1 MDSANRTLE
10 FGMNAILRSLK
21 FNEGERV
28 LMFDITYGAVK
39 MTVDYISK
47 SSGVVLELIILKFP
61 IKSAKEI
68 LDQFEEYLA
77 KNTNVEGKGK
87 IRLAAFEHI
96 TSPTAIV
103 FPVKEMIEICHKYDV
118 MVMVDGAHSWGQG
131 KLNLRELDP
140 DFYV

>member
-1 MDSANRTLE
+1 
-10 FGMNAILRSLK
+10 MNAILQSLK
-21 FNEGERV
+21 FREGERV

-47 SSGVVLELIILKFP
+47 SSGVVPELMSLKFP
-61 IKSAKEI
+61 INDPKDI
-68 LDQFEEYLA
+68 LEQFEEYLM
-77 KNTNVEGKGK
+77 KNTNIEGKGK

-103 FPVKEMIEICHKYDV
+103 FPVKELIKLCHEHDILVMI
-118 MVMVDGAHSWGQG
+118 DGAHAWGQI
-131 KLNLRELDP
+131 KLNLQELDP

>member
-1 MDSANRTLE
+1 
-10 FGMNAILRSLK
+10 MNAILRSLNFK
-21 FNEGERV
+21 EGERV

-47 SSGVVLELIILKFP
+47 SSGVILELMSLKFP
-61 IKSAKEI
+61 IKDSKDI
-68 LDQFEEYLA
+68 LDQFEEYLS
-77 KNTNVEGKGK
+77 KNTKVEGKGK

-103 FPVKEMIEICHKYDV
+103 FPIKEMIQMCHKYDV
-118 MVMVDGAHSWGQG
+118 MVMIDGAHAWGQV
-131 KLNLRELDP
+131 KLNLQELDP